1 MAADLGY
8 VLPPVRVT
16 DNLNL
21 KAREYSVVLKGTEIG
36 RAELP
41 PGCDLAIPPAGGS
54 VPVPGTPTRE
64 PAFGIPAQWIPSEQ
78 SDAAR
83 QAGCTVVDPASVL
96 GTHLSELARRHCHEI
111 FSRQD
116 AKRFL
121 DRVAEDH
128 PRAVEDLVPKLL
140 PMSTV
145 QRVLQNL
152 LRERV
157 PLRDAAGIVES
168 LGEAATVTRNPVL
181 LTEFVRQAQR
191 RAIVKP
197 HLNSAG
203 ELAAFFLDADCE
215 RAIEQAV
222 EHGDTASHLN
232 LAPQRVGQIL
242 EAVRPAVSADN
253 AGPVILASSGA
264 RFFLRQLLEG
274 QFPQVTVLAHGEVP
288 PGVKVVAA
296 GLLRGNQTA

>member
-1 MAADLGY
+1 
-8 VLPPVRVT
+8 
-16 DNLNL
+16 
-21 KAREYSVVLKGTEIG
+21 
-36 RAELP
+36 
-41 PGCDLAIPPAGGS
+41 
-54 VPVPGTPTRE
+54 
-64 PAFGIPAQWIPSEQ
+64 
-78 SDAAR
+78 
-83 QAGCTVVDPASVL
+83 
-96 GTHLSELARRHCHEI
+96 
-111 FSRQD
+111 
-116 AKRFL
+116 
-121 DRVAEDH
+121 
-128 PRAVEDLVPKLL
+128 
-140 PMSTV
+140 MSTV